1 MVEYSFGGYMGHML
15 RVNLTTRK
23 ITREE
28 LKAEYA
34 KKYVG
39 GSGIGGRI
47 LYEEVPAWVGA
58 LDPQNLLIFST
69 GPATG
74 TNVPTAGRHTVVT
87 KSPLTGYFGDASG
100 GGYWGATLKFSGYD
114 MLVFTGRSDKP
125 LMLYVDHGEPKLMSA
140 ESYWGTDARESD
152 RAIRNDIGRKDA
164 RVATI
169 GKAGEKLVRYAA
181 IMNDEADR
189 AAARCG
195 VGAVMGFMKLKAV
208 AVVGDRKVPVRDEK
222 AAAAIYKEVATHVKV
237 HPEKIS
243 FSKGGTPGYLAEA
256 WELGDAPAYNWGRS
270 EFGGPGNPGIERL
283 AWPGGYEQ
291 ILAGTRSCYLC
302 PIACRRVSRVDDGKY
317 RIEPNVEGPEYE
329 TQAALGPNCGID
341 NVKALAKLN
350 DLCNLYGMDTI
361 SLGGT
366 LAFAMECFEKGLISK
381 QDTGGIELKFGN
393 ADAAIE
399 MTHRIASREGLGN
412 ILAEGSRRAAQ
423 IIGKGAE
430 EYAIQVKGMEMA
442 MHDPRAFQGGGPH
455 YACTPTGGRHTE
467 GITMGL
473 ELHGGREV
481 LGYPNP
487 MDRFSTQGKGLAAK
501 VVEDWW
507 TAISIMGWCIYADP
521 AWGYP
526 SEELLLRSYTAITG
540 IPLTFQDALKAGERV
555 FNLKK
560 AFNVK
565 HGATRAEDTLP
576 KRLLTQPGRSGAV
589 VKLDETLPE
598 YYEARGWDPA
608 TSKPKVEKLLELG
621 LEDVGKDI
629 WG

>member
-1 MVEYSFGGYMGHML
+1 
-15 RVNLTTRK
+15 
-23 ITREE
+23 
-28 LKAEYA
+28 
-34 KKYVG
+34 VG

-47 LYEEVPAWVGA
+47 LYEEVPPWVGA

-74 TNVPTAGRHTVVT
+74 TNLPIAGRHTVVT

-100 GGYWGATLKFSGYD
+100 GGFWGANLKFSGYD
-114 MLVFTGRSDKP
+114 IVVVTGRADKP
-125 LMLYVDHGEPKLMSA
+125 LMLYVDDGEPKLMSA
-140 ESYWGTDARESD
+140 ESYWGMDARESD
-152 RAIRNDIGRKDA
+152 RAVRNDIGRKDA

-189 AAARCG
+189 TAARCG

-208 AVVGDRKVPVRDEK
+208 AVWGDRKVPVKDEK
-222 AAAAIYKEVATHVKV
+222 GVAAIYKEVATHVKEN
-237 HPEKIS
+237 PGKIA
-243 FSKGGTPGYLAEA
+243 FSKGGTPAYLAVA

-270 EFGGPGNPGIERL
+270 DFGPGDAGIEKL

-291 ILAGTRSCYLC
+291 ILAGTKSCYLC
-302 PIACRRVSRVDDGKY
+302 PIACRRVSHVDDGNY

-350 DLCNLYGMDTI
+350 DLCNLYGIDTI

-366 LAFAMECFEKGLISK
+366 IAFAMECFEKGLISR
-381 QDTGGIELKFGN
+381 QDTDGIELKFGN

-399 MTHRIASREGLGN
+399 MTHRIASREGFGN

-430 EYAIQVKGMEMA
+430 EYAIQVKGMEIA

-467 GITMGL
+467 GITMHL
-473 ELHGGREV
+473 ELSGGREV

-487 MDRFSTQGKGLAAK
+487 MDRFSTQGKGRAAK
-501 VVEDWW
+501 VIEDWW

-521 AWGYP
+521 TWGYP
-526 SEELLLRSYTAITG
+526 SEELLLRSYAAITG

-576 KRLLTQPGRSGAV
+576 KRLLTLPSKYGAV
-589 VKLDETLPE
+589 VKLDETLPQ

-608 TSKPKVEKLLELG
+608 TSKPEVKKLLELG
-621 LEDVGKDI
+621 LGDVGKDI